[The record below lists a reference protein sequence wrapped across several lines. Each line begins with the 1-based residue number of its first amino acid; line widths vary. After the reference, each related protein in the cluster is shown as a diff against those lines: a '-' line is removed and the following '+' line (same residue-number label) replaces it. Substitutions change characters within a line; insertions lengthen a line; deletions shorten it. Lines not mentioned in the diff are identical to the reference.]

1 MEDFDVNL
9 SADAAVEN
17 EAPTD
22 DEMEEFVGKIMARA
36 ASLTGV
42 KIDRG
47 IFLRTELK
55 KHYPEINPTSQLD
68 LHRLRRGFLLP
79 ISTLWH

>member
-22 DEMEEFVGKIMARA
+22 DEMEEFVGKSWRA
-36 ASLTGV
+36 PRA
-42 KIDRG
+42 
-47 IFLRTELK
+47 
-55 KHYPEINPTSQLD
+55 
-68 LHRLRRGFLLP
+68 LLA
-79 ISTLWH
+79 

>member
-9 SADAAVEN
+9 YADAAVEN

-47 IFLRTELK
+47 IYFI
-55 KHYPEINPTSQLD
+55 INNHKSQVICD
-68 LHRLRRGFLLP
+68 
-79 ISTLWH
+79 